1 MIPRALTVGSF
12 DNSAK
17 PQRSTAPVIKIAIA
31 VYLNIFIFFLPFV
44 IDKKDVSFYDIL
56 YFLLII
62 VFEPLVEFVVV
73 DDG

>member
-1 MIPRALTVGSF
+1 M
-12 DNSAK
+12 
-17 PQRSTAPVIKIAIA
+17 IKIAIA

-44 IDKKDVSFYDIL
+44 IDKKDATFCDIL

-62 VFEPLVEFVVV
+62 VFEPLVEFVEV

>member
-1 MIPRALTVGSF
+1 M
-12 DNSAK
+12 
-17 PQRSTAPVIKIAIA
+17 IKIAIA

-44 IDKKDVSFYDIL
+44 IDKKDADFYDIL

-62 VFEPLVEFVVV
+62 VFEPLVEFVEV

>member
-1 MIPRALTVGSF
+1 MIPRALTAGSF
-12 DNSAK
+12 DASAR
-17 PQRSTAPVIKIAIA
+17 PLRSTAPMIKIAIA

-44 IDKKDVSFYDIL
+44 IDKKDADFYDIL

-62 VFEPLVEFVVV
+62 VFEPLVEFVEV